1 MQLHSCAGDAGAW
14 LETGKVR
21 AIADDSQPFGGYAGV
36 GIDFL
41 MMNGMLVSVGAGM
54 DILPM
59 NGIVDGEEHYNGAII
74 QVGFNWL
81 R

>member
-1 MQLHSCAGDAGAW
+1 MELKVINFLLAG
-14 LETGKVR
+14 GKSKGLWSV
-21 AIADDSQPFGGYAGV
+21 GGYVGI

-41 MMNGMLVSVGAGM
+41 MMNGMMVSVGAGL

>member
-1 MQLHSCAGDAGAW
+1 
-14 LETGKVR
+14 
-21 AIADDSQPFGGYAGV
+21 
-36 GIDFL
+36 
-41 MMNGMLVSVGAGM
+41 MMVSVGAGL